1 MRFLCHFLLI
11 SSYNVLF
18 VFVRVCFV
26 GAWLLPVLSDC
37 LTRFFHLIRG
47 VLTADSRPAAISQ
60 IGQAAQKQCVLVFGG
75 LEEGMTC
82 CIHPL
87 ASSSVVNQLDPVDK
101 TGQDFPDT
109 LLAMCFNT

>member
-1 MRFLCHFLLI
+1 MKGLKEMRLLCRFLLI

-18 VFVRVCFV
+18 VFGGGT
-26 GAWLLPVLSDC
+26 GAFTGLCVFNA
-37 LTRFFHLIRG
+37 FFHLIRC
-47 VLTADSRPAAISQ
+47 VFIADSRPAAISQ
-60 IGQAAQKQCVLVFGG
+60 IGQAGQYHCVLLFGG
-75 LEEGMTC
+75 LEERMTR

-109 LLAMCFNT
+109 T